1 MLQHRYGK
9 NSNMYDIP
17 LGVWAVQKLSL
28 ACCPRLQLRKDF
40 VFKVSTIILT
50 YLAYAAYH
58 MSRKPISVVKSVLHE
73 NCTNPSNTT
82 DNDCGY
88 PPFDV
93 PDASTLFGTLDS
105 AFLVTYAISMFLS
118 GIVAERVSLRY
129 YLSLGML
136 FSGLFTLLF
145 GAAKSWNIHNMW
157 YFVLVQVLGGIVQT
171 TGWPGVVTLM
181 ARWFGRSKRGLIFG
195 IWNSHTSVGN
205 ILGTLIAAHFVESN
219 WMLSFAVPGAIMA
232 ALGFVMFLF
241 IVDDPEIVGLPST
254 RTHLAVNHSNAYDD
268 DERISNAASFEA
280 NRGIHGYTDDYTVS
294 EINHRASER
303 TPILPRSR
311 SPVVAQTER
320 NAVGILQALLIPG
333 VVEFSLCL
341 FFAKLV
347 SYTFLYWLPLYI
359 QSSTTLSP
367 SVAADLSTLF
377 DIGGIFGAIAAGT
390 VSDYSG
396 MPATTCFVLLI
407 CSAPLLFMYVHF
419 GGLSIVINIILLL
432 LAGFM
437 VNGPYA
443 LITTFVSAELGQHQS
458 LSHNSKALAT
468 VTAIID
474 GTGSIGAAVGPFIA
488 GLVSQSGWENVFNM
502 LICADILAMVL
513 ISRQVI
519 KELLRLRRRNRI
531 RIE

>member
-1 MLQHRYGK
+1 MHHHYRHRK
-9 NSNMYDIP
+9 HINMYDIP
-17 LGVWAVQKLSL
+17 LGVWAAQKLSL
-28 ACCPRLQLRKDF
+28 VCCPRLQVRKDII
-40 VFKVSTIILT
+40 FKASTIILT

-73 NCTNPSNTT
+73 NCTNPKNTT

-105 AFLVTYAISMFLS
+105 AFLVTYAISMFVS

-129 YLSLGML
+129 FLSLGML

-145 GAAKSWNIHNMW
+145 GAAKSWNIHTMW
-157 YFVLVQVLGGIVQT
+157 YFVIVQVLGGIVQT

-181 ARWFGRSKRGLIFG
+181 ARWFDRSKRGLIFG
-195 IWNSHTSVGN
+195 VWNSHTSVGN

-241 IVDDPEIVGLPST
+241 IVDDPEMVGLHST
-254 RTHLAVNHSNAYDD
+254 HSHLPVPHSSLHEDEERAQAVDNYD
-268 DERISNAASFEA
+268 A
-280 NRGIHGYTDDYTVS
+280 

-303 TPILPRSR
+303 TPILARSR
-311 SPVVAQTER
+311 SQTNAQTER
-320 NAVGILQALLIPG
+320 NAVGILQALSIPG

-396 MPATTCFVLLI
+396 MPATTCLVLLV
-407 CSAPLLFMYVHF
+407 CAAPLLFMYAHL
-419 GGLSIVINIILLL
+419 GGISIVVNIVLLL

-458 LSHNSKALAT
+458 LSHNAKALAT

-474 GTGSIGAAVGPFIA
+474 GTGSVGAAVGPFLA
-488 GLVSQSGWENVFNM
+488 GLVSQKGWENVFNM
-502 LICADILAMVL
+502 LICADILAML
-513 ISRQVI
+513 IVSRQVV
-519 KELLRLRRRNRI
+519 KELLRLRRGRRI

>member
-1 MLQHRYGK
+1 MHTYRHRK
-9 NSNMYDIP
+9 AINMYDIP
-17 LGVWAVQKLSL
+17 LGVLAAQKLSSL
-28 ACCPRLQLRKDF
+28 CCPRLQLRKDII
-40 VFKVSTIILT
+40 FKGSIIILT

-73 NCTNPSNTT
+73 NCTNPSNTS

-105 AFLVTYAISMFLS
+105 AFLVTYAISMFVS

-145 GAAKSWNIHNMW
+145 GAAKSWNIHSMW
-157 YFVLVQVLGGIVQT
+157 YFVIVQVLGGIVQT

-219 WMLSFAVPGAIMA
+219 WMLSFAVPGAIMSG
-232 ALGFVMFLF
+232 LGFVMFLF
-241 IVDDPEIVGLPST
+241 IVDDPEIVGLAST
-254 RTHLAVNHSNAYDD
+254 RPHLPVHHSSGHEDEERGSGVANYD
-268 DERISNAASFEA
+268 A
-280 NRGIHGYTDDYTVS
+280 NIGIHGYEDDYT

-303 TPILPRSR
+303 TPMLTRSR
-311 SPVVAQTER
+311 SQTNTRSER
-320 NAVGILQALLIPG
+320 NAVGLLQALAIPG

-367 SVAADLSTLF
+367 SVAADVSTLF

-390 VSDYSG
+390 VSDYTG
-396 MPATTCFVLLI
+396 MPATTCLVLLV
-407 CSAPLLFMYVHF
+407 CAAPLMFLYVHF
-419 GGLSIVINIILLL
+419 GGISLVVNYILLL

-458 LSHNSKALAT
+458 LSHNAKALAT

-502 LICADILAMVL
+502 LICADILAMIIV
-513 ISRQVI
+513 SRQVV
-519 KELLRLRRRNRI
+519 KELIRGRGVRRT

>member
-1 MLQHRYGK
+1 MHHHYHHRK
-9 NSNMYDIP
+9 HINMYDIP
-17 LGVWAVQKLSL
+17 LGVWAAQKLSL
-28 ACCPRLQLRKDF
+28 VCCPRLQVRKDII
-40 VFKVSTIILT
+40 FKASTIILT

-73 NCTNPSNTT
+73 NCTNPKNTT

-105 AFLVTYAISMFLS
+105 AFLVTYAISMFVS

-129 YLSLGML
+129 FLSLGML

-145 GAAKSWNIHNMW
+145 GAAKSWNIHTMW
-157 YFVLVQVLGGIVQT
+157 YFVIVQVLGGIVQT

-181 ARWFGRSKRGLIFG
+181 ARWFDRSKRGLIFG

-241 IVDDPEIVGLPST
+241 IVDDPEMVGLHST
-254 RTHLAVNHSNAYDD
+254 HSHLPVPHSSLHEDEERAQAVDNYD
-268 DERISNAASFEA
+268 A
-280 NRGIHGYTDDYTVS
+280 NIGIHGYTDDYT

-303 TPILPRSR
+303 TPILARSR
-311 SPVVAQTER
+311 SQTNAQTER
-320 NAVGILQALLIPG
+320 NAVGILQALSIPG

-396 MPATTCFVLLI
+396 MPATTCLVLLV
-407 CSAPLLFMYVHF
+407 CAAPLLFMYAHL
-419 GGLSIVINIILLL
+419 GGISIVVNIVLLL

-458 LSHNSKALAT
+458 LSHNAKALAT

-474 GTGSIGAAVGPFIA
+474 GTGSVGAAVGPFLA
-488 GLVSQSGWENVFNM
+488 GLVSQKGWENVFNM
-502 LICADILAMVL
+502 LICADILAML
-513 ISRQVI
+513 IVSRQVV
-519 KELLRLRRRNRI
+519 KELLRLRRGRRI

>member
-1 MLQHRYGK
+1 MHQHRYRK
-9 NSNMYDIP
+9 NINMFDIP
-17 LGVWAVQKLSL
+17 LGVVAAQKLSTV
-28 ACCPRLQLRKDF
+28 CCPRLQVRKDII
-40 VFKVSTIILT
+40 FKGSTIVLT
-50 YLAYAAYH
+50 YLAYTAYH
-58 MSRKPISVVKSVLHE
+58 MSRKPISVVKSVLHQ
-73 NCTNPSNTT
+73 NCSNPANTT
-82 DNDCGY
+82 DSDCGY

-105 AFLVTYAISMFLS
+105 AFLVTYAISMFVS

-145 GAAKSWNIHNMW
+145 GAAKSWNIHSML

-219 WMLSFAVPGAIMA
+219 WMLSFAVPGAIIA
-232 ALGFVMFLF
+232 GLGFVMFLF
-241 IVDDPEIVGLPST
+241 VVDDPEIVGLPST
-254 RTHLAVNHSNAYDD
+254 SHHAHLPVSHSDADYEEENGNTSVVANY
-268 DERISNAASFEA
+268 EA
-280 NRGIHGYTDDYTVS
+280 

-303 TPILPRSR
+303 TPILARIRSQ
-311 SPVVAQTER
+311 SNTHQER
-320 NAVGILQALLIPG
+320 NAVGIFQALAIPG
-333 VVEFSLCL
+333 VIEFSLCL

-390 VSDYSG
+390 VSDHTA
-396 MPATTCFVLLI
+396 MPATTCLVLLV
-407 CSAPLLFMYVHF
+407 CAAPLLFLYVHF
-419 GGLSIVINIILLL
+419 GSISLFINVILLVM
-432 LAGFM
+432 AGCM

-488 GLVSQSGWENVFNM
+488 GLVSQSGWNNVFNM
-502 LICADILAMVL
+502 LICADILAMVIVL
-513 ISRQVI
+513 REVI
-519 KELLRLRRRNRI
+519 KEIVKLRRGRRI

>member
-1 MLQHRYGK
+1 MHQHRRRK
-9 NSNMYDIP
+9 SVNMYDIP
-17 LGVWAVQKLSL
+17 LGVLVAQKLSSV
-28 ACCPRLQLRKDF
+28 CCPRLQLRKDI
-40 VFKVSTIILT
+40 VFKGSTIILT

-73 NCTNPSNTT
+73 NCTNPNNTT

-105 AFLVTYAISMFLS
+105 AFLVTYAISMFVS

-145 GAAKSWNIHNMW
+145 GAAKSWNIHSMW
-157 YFVLVQVLGGIVQT
+157 YFVIVQILGGIVQT

-219 WMLSFAVPGAIMA
+219 WMLSFAVPGTIMA
-232 ALGFVMFLF
+232 GLGFVMFLF

-254 RTHLAVNHSNAYDD
+254 RSHLPVNHSSAHE
-268 DERISNAASFEA
+268 DEERGPVLASYEA
-280 NRGIHGYTDDYTVS
+280 

-303 TPILPRSR
+303 TPILARSR
-311 SPVVAQTER
+311 SQPNAHTER
-320 NAVGILQALLIPG
+320 NAVGILQALSIPG

-390 VSDYSG
+390 VSDHTG
-396 MPATTCFVLLI
+396 MPATTCLVLLV
-407 CSAPLLFMYVHF
+407 CAAPLLFMYVHF
-419 GGLSIVINIILLL
+419 GGISLFVNIILLL

-458 LSHNSKALAT
+458 LSHNAKALAT

-502 LICADILAMVL
+502 LICADILAMIIV
-513 ISRQVI
+513 SRQVV
-519 KELLRLRRRNRI
+519 KEVLRLRRVRRI